1 MTTSLDLTLGD
12 ALLGQK
18 AAALAALEEYD
29 RTGEHIPF
37 EEWAAEFRADVKAR
51 LAAKA

>member
-29 RTGEHIPF
+29 RTGVSYPIEGVM
-37 EEWAAEFRADVKAR
+37 AELRADLEAR